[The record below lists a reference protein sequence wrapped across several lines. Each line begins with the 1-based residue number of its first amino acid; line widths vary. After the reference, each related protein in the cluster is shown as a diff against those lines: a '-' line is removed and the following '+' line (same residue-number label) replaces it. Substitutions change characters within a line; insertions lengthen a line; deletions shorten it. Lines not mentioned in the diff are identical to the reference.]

1 MIMQLLTKKEE
12 RYMSWEEYKKRM
24 IELQVINLIEKFV
37 KQNSEFSYSDLDN
50 LEVSSLKQ
58 IGGVRN
64 ERNIFGWI

>member
-12 RYMSWEEYKKRM
+12 KYMSWEEYKKKM

-50 LEVSSLKQ
+50 LEISRFKQ

-64 ERNIFGWI
+64 ERNIFG

>member
-37 KQNSEFSYSDLDN
+37 QQNSEFSYSDLDN
-50 LEVSSLKQ
+50 LELSKFKE

-64 ERNIFGWI
+64 ERNIFR

>member
-12 RYMSWEEYKKRM
+12 NYMSWEEYKKRM

-64 ERNIFGWI
+64 ERNIFR

>member
-12 RYMSWEEYKKRM
+12 KYMSWEEYKKRM
-24 IELQVINLIEKFV
+24 IELQVINLIEKVV
-37 KQNSEFSYSDLDN
+37 KQNSEFSYSDLDD

-64 ERNIFGWI
+64 ERNIFG

>member
-37 KQNSEFSYSDLDN
+37 QQNSEFSYSDLDD
-50 LEVSSLKQ
+50 LELSKFKQ

-64 ERNIFGWI
+64 ERNIFQ